1 MSEQLAKTFIE
12 ALRKLESDRDLET
25 ISSLYSENSELGN
38 VVTHEKF
45 HGVEGAREFW
55 SNYRNTFNQ
64 VQSEFRNQIIV
75 DGRAALE
82 WTSSGST
89 GEGGEFSYEGVSIL
103 EMENGKISRFYAYFD
118 PAKLGRQISE
128 NE

>member
-45 HGVEGAREFW
+45 HGVEGAREFGRITEIRSIKFSRSFAIKSSSTGAPPW
-55 SNYRNTFNQ
+55 N
-64 VQSEFRNQIIV
+64 
-75 DGRAALE
+75 GRAA
-82 WTSSGST
+82 
-89 GEGGEFSYEGVSIL
+89 VRPARV
-103 EMENGKISRFYAYFD
+103 ENSVMKASAF
-118 PAKLGRQISE
+118 
-128 NE
+128 